1 MEFKLLV
8 VDDERETTAFLA
20 EFLLS
25 QGYKLLLAGSGDEAV
40 AIMEREPVDLVALDL
55 HMPGLA
61 GEEVIRHI
69 KAKYP
74 KTKVVVV
81 TGYPERVPG
90 ARVLGCDALLTKPF
104 SMKELTRIIES
115 LLAQKDED
123 ELRDSLLGH
132 KAIGAT
138 PGEPVAQLL
147 FLEPNPVLS
156 QILADYFSLASRA
169 GGAYQVYMA
178 DTVDRALGLM
188 IGVHP
193 DIALL
198 GLMGL
203 PQPEEVV
210 KALHACEFQPKDYIF
225 YLRSR
230 LPEDEEFLAAL
241 PAKRWDGNP
250 LQEAGLNELAEL
262 VRKTAL
268 EHALVKR

>member
-1 MEFKLLV
+1 
-8 VDDERETTAFLA
+8 
-20 EFLLS
+20 
-25 QGYKLLLAGSGDEAV
+25 
-40 AIMEREPVDLVALDL
+40 MEREPVDLVALDL

-90 ARVLGCDALLTKPF
+90 ARALGCDALLTKPF
-104 SMKELTRIIES
+104 SMNELTRIVET
-115 LLAQKDED
+115 LLVQKDEG

-132 KAIGAT
+132 KAVGAN

-156 QILADYFSLASRA
+156 EVLAEFFGIAAKA
-169 GGAYQVYMA
+169 GGRYQVYMA
-178 DTVDRALGLM
+178 DNVERAVALM
-188 IGVHP
+188 RGVHP
-193 DIALL
+193 DIVLL

-203 PQPEEVV
+203 KYPEEVT
-210 KALHACEFQPKDYIF
+210 KTLRACEFQPKDYIF
-225 YLRSR
+225 YLRSH
-230 LPEDEEFLAAL
+230 LPEDEAFLAPL
-241 PAKRWDGNP
+241 PVKRWDGNP
-250 LQEAGLNELAEL
+250 LEEAGLRELAEL
-262 VRKTAL
+262 VHKTAV